1 MKESDPIKFNRIS
14 SERHLD
20 LNKLMKEHFSKKK
33 SKESKTKKNK
43 KK

>member
-1 MKESDPIKFNRIS
+1 MKKPNPIKFNKVS